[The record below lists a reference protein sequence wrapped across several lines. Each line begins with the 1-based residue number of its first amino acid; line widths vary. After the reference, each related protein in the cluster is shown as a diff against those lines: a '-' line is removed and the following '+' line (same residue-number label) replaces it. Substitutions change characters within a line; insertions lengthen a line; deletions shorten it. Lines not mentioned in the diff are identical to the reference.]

1 MPRNHKDNNLFS
13 IDLEAIE
20 RVLED
25 ANSPMLSQAEQI
37 ISKAIEYPNEINE
50 NAEAEELKSFL
61 AQLRTAMSGLL
72 RGDTAPVDLDPYDP
86 SRFGKIN
93 PFSPE
98 FRDRCAKARASKS
111 HSSLAS

>member
-1 MPRNHKDNNLFS
+1 MEEIAAFFPEIKTAEFASYISGLSTYTPDGNLVLGAGPEADNFFTATGCCGHGIAMS
-13 IDLEAIE
+13 AGIG
-20 RVLED
+20 
-25 ANSPMLSQAEQI
+25 
-37 ISKAIEYPNEINE
+37 
-50 NAEAEELKSFL
+50 
-61 AQLRTAMSGLL
+61 TAMSGLL
-72 RGDTAPVDLDPYDP
+72 RGDTAPVDLELYDP